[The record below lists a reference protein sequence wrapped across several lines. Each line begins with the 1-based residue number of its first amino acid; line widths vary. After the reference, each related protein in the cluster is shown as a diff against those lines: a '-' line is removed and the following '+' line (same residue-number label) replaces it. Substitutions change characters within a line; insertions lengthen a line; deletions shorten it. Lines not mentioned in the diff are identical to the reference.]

1 MYSDGSGHATEWW
14 QWALS
19 SLTLLAVIACC
30 MFVPGGQV
38 FGVGSVVGGCICEAL
53 GGTFEFG
60 ASIGGIVGSIAGGF
74 IYRGIM
80 SYRFSKMTIYQK
92 GTYAEKYVQALYG
105 EKAFKPTTG
114 TMKPDLL
121 FRDGTTIIEVEN
133 VAYQTMTKQLKGYL
147 TMGHSKNILYV
158 RVGTKIS
165 SALKSSSYVIKYLP
179 L

>member
-1 MYSDGSGHATEWW
+1 MYSDRFGHAPEWW

-19 SLTLLAVIACC
+19 GLTLLAGIACC
-30 MFVPGGQV
+30 MFVPGGQ
-38 FGVGSVVGGCICEAL
+38 G
-53 GGTFEFG
+53 
-60 ASIGGIVGSIAGGF
+60 VGSIAGGF

-92 GTYAEKYVQALYG
+92 GTYAEKYVQVLYG

-121 FRDGTTIIEVEN
+121 FRDGTALIEVKN
-133 VAYQTMTKQLKGYL
+133 VAYQMMTKQLKGYL

-165 SALKSSSYVIKYLP
+165 SALKSSSYVKKYLP
-179 L
+179 W

>member
-1 MYSDGSGHATEWW
+1 MLWWNCYTCKKNHVKKIISSSICGHWNGCWPISGGYISE
-14 QWALS
+14 
-19 SLTLLAVIACC
+19 V
-30 MFVPGGQV
+30 
-38 FGVGSVVGGCICEAL
+38 L
-53 GGTFEFG
+53 GGSFEFG

-121 FRDGTTIIEVEN
+121 FRDGTTLIEVKN

-179 L
+179 W